1 MLMKLFGFTITKN
14 STLKDE
20 EMRRKQDEAD
30 AKLRRKNDEADL
42 DIFKQCVE
50 LIDSIC
56 QDDINRFNDIELT
69 SGVIEKLV
77 DCHESIDS
85 LIDIYCSNKFSKPSE
100 MFNLSSLTHEMR
112 MMIVDYTHAFEE
124 YLKIVSENT
133 DALKD
138 MLVNENLD
146 RETYFKMYQIHQLM
160 HTILSS
166 YIRSLYSI
174 RVVIKYDL
182 MRLKSGVD
190 IIKDYY
196 DSKENTVPSSGVDFS
211 INFMRISRD
220 EINAQ
225 IKNKNKTEETLNG

>member
-1 MLMKLFGFTITKN
+1 MKLFGFTITRN

-20 EMRRKQDEAD
+20 EI
-30 AKLRRKNDEADL
+30 RRKNDEEMRRKNDEDDL
-42 DIFKQCVE
+42 HIFRQCVE
-50 LIDSIC
+50 LIDTTC
-56 QDDINRFNDIELT
+56 QNGINRFNGIELT

-85 LIDIYCSNKFSKPSE
+85 LIDIYCSSKFSKPSE

-124 YLKIVSENT
+124 YLKAVSEN
-133 DALKD
+133 DGVLKD
-138 MLVNENLD
+138 MVVNRNLND
-146 RETYFKMYQIHQLM
+146 ETCFEICKLHQPMYQI
-160 HTILSS
+160 LSC

-182 MRLKSGVD
+182 MRLRTGVD

-225 IKNKNKTEETLNG
+225 IKNKKKTEETLNG